1 MCLAIPT
8 KIVDLLPE
16 SMLLVSVGESENT
29 FTVSGALLPEAAE
42 IGDYIIVHAGFA
54 LHKMDRSEA
63 EESLRLFR
71 EISEAAGDT
80 PNF

>member
-1 MCLAIPT
+1 MCLAIPA
-8 KIVDLLPE
+8 KILEIQDDG
-16 SMLLVSVGESENT
+16 MLRASVGNGPT
-29 FTVSGALLPEAAE
+29 CLTVSGMLLNEAPQ

-54 LHKMDRSEA
+54 LHKMDATEA

-71 EISEAAGDT
+71 ELTVAAGDT